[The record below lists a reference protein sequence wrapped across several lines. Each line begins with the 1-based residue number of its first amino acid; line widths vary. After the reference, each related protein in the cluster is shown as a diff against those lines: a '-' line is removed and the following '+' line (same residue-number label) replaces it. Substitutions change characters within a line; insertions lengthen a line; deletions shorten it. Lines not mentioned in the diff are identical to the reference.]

1 MLSGDFLKELKRA
14 TEAMHEKSMDT
25 TLYGFQFQRG
35 TRGNEGLSDEM
46 VTEYERVLR
55 VRFPHDFRSLL
66 RGMNGTDLATLN
78 VYGSCG
84 EPPRESVGVYS
95 YPRDIERAKTR
106 IEDIR
111 ASQAEITADL
121 AEQGFEL
128 PAEANLIPVYIHR
141 YVVCTSILNRGEGI
155 SQRLNRFLALLRSN
169 EVPAVGNCRC
179 GNAKAAAS
187 RRTPNVSADICNRGA
202 EPTRKVGHYKLQ
214 ERQLPIGEAEPLAR
228 SVR

>member
-14 TEAMHEKSMDT
+14 TEAKWHEKSIDT

-35 TRGNEGLSDEM
+35 TRWNEGLSDEM

-95 YPRDIERAKTR
+95 YPRDIERVKTR

-111 ASQAEITADL
+111 ASRAEITSDL

-128 PAEANLIPVYIHR
+128 PAEANLVPVYVHR
-141 YVVCTSILNRGEGI
+141 YVVCTSIINSSVVLSVVVNAADAIVYGNSLREY
-155 SQRLNRFLALLRSN
+155 LEKEFLR
-169 EVPAVGNCRC
+169 
-179 GNAKAAAS
+179 
-187 RRTPNVSADICNRGA
+187 D
-202 EPTRKVGHYKLQ
+202 
-214 ERQLPIGEAEPLAR
+214 
-228 SVR
+228 

>member
-14 TEAMHEKSMDT
+14 TEAKWHEKSIDT

-35 TRGNEGLSDEM
+35 ARWNEGLSDEM
-46 VTEYERVLR
+46 VAEYERVLR
-55 VRFPHDFRSLL
+55 VRFPHHFRSLL

-95 YPRDIERAKTR
+95 HPRDIERVKTR

-111 ASQAEITADL
+111 ASRAEITADL

-128 PAEANLIPVYIHR
+128 PAEANLVPVYIHR
-141 YVVCTSILNRGEGI
+141 YVVCTSILNSSVVLSVVVNAADAIVYGNSLREY
-155 SQRLNRFLALLRSN
+155 LEKEFLR
-169 EVPAVGNCRC
+169 
-179 GNAKAAAS
+179 
-187 RRTPNVSADICNRGA
+187 D
-202 EPTRKVGHYKLQ
+202 
-214 ERQLPIGEAEPLAR
+214 
-228 SVR
+228 